1 MTPPPNPEETALQY
15 PGFSLG
21 DAIQTRLWDLSVQ
34 CHLLLDRG
42 QFDLV
47 RLLQAEGEA
56 LAQAYENQETFLLT
70 KVTHYES

>member
-1 MTPPPNPEETALQY
+1 MNSNPYDIALH
-15 PGFSLG
+15 GKFSLS
-21 DAIQTRLWDLSVQ
+21 DAIQIRLWDLSVQ

-56 LAQAYENQETFLLT
+56 LAQAYENHETFL
-70 KVTHYES
+70 VTLFNRNES

>member
-1 MTPPPNPEETALQY
+1 MNPNPYDTALH
-15 PGFSLG
+15 GKAFSLG

-56 LAQAYENQETFLLT
+56 LAQAYENQETFL
-70 KVTHYES
+70 VTHFNRNES